1 LGIHTGVAV
10 VGNVGAADRLQ
21 YTAMSDTINVTSR
34 LEGMNKTYGSILASA
49 EVKARCSE
57 RILFRPVGLGQAK
70 GRHTEIELFE
80 VIGLSPAPRYRIA
93 EESAGNF

>member
-1 LGIHTGVAV
+1 MWAQQIGFNTRRWG
-10 VGNVGAADRLQ
+10 
-21 YTAMSDTINVTSR
+21 DTINVASR
-34 LEGMNKTYGSILASA
+34 LEGMNKTYGTSILASA

-80 VIGLSPAPRYRIA
+80 VIGLSPAPRLSHR
-93 EESAGNF
+93 